1 MYLIMKITETKDFSY
16 VTEAQY
22 CNVTDTQCHRFFHS
36 WMWVVSVDFMTEAAD
51 DFMRCAERC
60 IIFEHFFPVL
70 FCQSFT
76 SPTAAIDNTQ
86 GLHTDF
92 LKFSGN
98 NFQLWRKYFF
108 PFKELINK
116 VVETFF

>member
-1 MYLIMKITETKDFSY
+1 
-16 VTEAQY
+16 
-22 CNVTDTQCHRFFHS
+22 
-36 WMWVVSVDFMTEAAD
+36 MWVVSVACMTDAAV

-60 IIFEHFFPVL
+60 IICASSL
-70 FCQSFT
+70 NIFCLYSCHSFT

-98 NFQLWRKYFF
+98 NFQLWRKSFF
-108 PFKELINK
+108 SFKVLINK